1 MTDRRSATSERH
13 SFSIAHFVL
22 GVAMVGFAVLARYG
36 TGRGA
41 VANWP
46 WVVGFFMVALGISL
60 VLGALRTDGEVRS
73 DVVPEQP
80 TIDAAGMLEPSNEF
94 QSYASD
100 NPADTPE

>member
-1 MTDRRSATSERH
+1 MTGRRSATSERH

-60 VLGALRTDGEVRS
+60 VLGALRTDGEARPPIATEQS
-73 DVVPEQP
+73 PPIVPGVP
-80 TIDAAGMLEPSNEF
+80 T
-94 QSYASD
+94 ASD
-100 NPADTPE
+100 GPASRDDPEPADAPE